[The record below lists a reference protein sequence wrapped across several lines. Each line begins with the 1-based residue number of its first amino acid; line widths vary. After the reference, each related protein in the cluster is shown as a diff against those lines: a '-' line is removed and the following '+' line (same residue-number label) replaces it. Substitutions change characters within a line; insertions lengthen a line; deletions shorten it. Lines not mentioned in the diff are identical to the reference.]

1 MAFVE
6 VAKVD
11 EIKSGE
17 GKTIEVNGKTIA
29 LFNADGMFYAIDNTC
44 AHRQGPLGEG
54 YLDGKLVTC
63 PLHGWQYDVTNGEC
77 QTMPNMH
84 VASYKT
90 KIENGTVFVEL

>member
-6 VAKVD
+6 VAKVE

-17 GKTIEVNGKTIA
+17 GKTIEANGKTIA
-29 LFNADGMFYAIDNTC
+29 LFNSDGMFYAIDNTC

-63 PLHGWQYDVTNGEC
+63 PLHGWQYDITNGEC

-84 VASYKT
+84 IASYKT
-90 KIENGTVFVEL
+90 KIENGKIFVDV

>member
-6 VAKVD
+6 VAKVE

-17 GKTIEVNGKTIA
+17 GKTIEANGKTIA
-29 LFNADGMFYAIDNTC
+29 LFNSDGMFYAIDNTC

-63 PLHGWQYDVTNGEC
+63 PLHGWQ
-77 QTMPNMH
+77 
-84 VASYKT
+84 
-90 KIENGTVFVEL
+90 